1 MGKKYLE
8 SLSSADETSDDS
20 SPFQHSCN
28 NDDDDDEIMPHIT
41 NDDICGLLTPLGI
54 GPKQAVLK
62 LQGKAGTGKSHI
74 MRGLLALEKGWL
86 RERTIMNVTI
96 TGIAAVNVKG
106 VTIDSLLCQKNSAF
120 YNKVNRLSLIK
131 THNTLIIIT
140 SLLLM

>member
-8 SLSSADETSDDS
+8 SLSSEDETSDDS
-20 SPFQHSCN
+20 SPFHQPSSHDS
-28 NDDDDDEIMPHIT
+28 DDEDVPLNTT
-41 NDDICGLLTPLGI
+41 NEDHCGLIPLGI

-106 VTIDSLLCQKNSAF
+106 VTIDSLLCQKNPAF
-120 YNKVNRLSLIK
+120 YNKVNI
-131 THNTLIIIT
+131 HFY
-140 SLLLM
+140 